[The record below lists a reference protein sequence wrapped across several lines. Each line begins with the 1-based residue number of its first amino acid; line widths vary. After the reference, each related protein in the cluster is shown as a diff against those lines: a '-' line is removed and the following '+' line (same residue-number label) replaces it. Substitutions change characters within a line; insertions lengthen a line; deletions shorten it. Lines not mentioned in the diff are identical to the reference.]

1 VVKLYFGQSI
11 ASYFVHGLKARFSS
25 TVIEHLVQYC
35 QKMPQTAVAY
45 FYFDFNDTG
54 KRDTA
59 SLVRSLITQLS
70 TQHELIPQPL
80 LDLYQTHGNG
90 TKPVEEQALIA
101 TLRNLVLVFHNVY
114 LVFDALDE
122 STNCEEVLE
131 LIHMI
136 QSWELSYLH
145 LTVTS
150 RQLPEIEESLADF
163 VTDKI
168 CLHDSELN
176 KDIILYVADKLENDK
191 TLAKWP
197 IEIKLQIQ
205 TKLLAEQ
212 DGM

>member
-54 KRDTA
+54 KRGTA

-70 TQHELIPQPL
+70 AQWEPIPQPL
-80 LDLYQTHGNG
+80 LDLYQAHGNG

-101 TLRNLVLVFHNVY
+101 TLRNLVLMFHNVY

-131 LIHMI
+131 LIHTI

-145 LTVTS
+145 LTVAS
-150 RQLPEIEESLADF
+150 RQLPEIEESLADL

-168 CLHDSELN
+168 CLRDSELN
-176 KDIILYVADKLENDK
+176 KDITLYVTDKLENDK

-205 TKLLAEQ
+205 AKLLAEQ
-212 DGM
+212 YGM

>member
-1 VVKLYFGQSI
+1 MVKPYFGQSI
-11 ASYFVHGLKARFSS
+11 ASYFVHGLNARFSS

-35 QKMPQTAVAY
+35 QQKPQTAVAY
-45 FYFDFNDTG
+45 FYFDFHDTG

-70 TQHELIPQPL
+70 AHYELIPQPL
-80 LDLYQTHGNG
+80 LDLYKAHGNG
-90 TKPVEEQALIA
+90 TKPVEERALIA
-101 TLRNLVLVFHNVY
+101 TLWNLVLAFHNVY

-122 STNCEEVLE
+122 STNCEDVLE
-131 LIHMI
+131 LIRII
-136 QSWELSYLH
+136 QGWELSHLH
-145 LTVTS
+145 LSVTS
-150 RQLPEIEESLADF
+150 RQSPEIEESLADL

-191 TLAKWP
+191 ILAKWP
-197 IEIKLQIQ
+197 MEIKLQIQ
-205 TKLLAEQ
+205 AKLLEEQ

>member
-1 VVKLYFGQSI
+1 
-11 ASYFVHGLKARFSS
+11 
-25 TVIEHLVQYC
+25 
-35 QKMPQTAVAY
+35 
-45 FYFDFNDTG
+45 
-54 KRDTA
+54 
-59 SLVRSLITQLS
+59 
-70 TQHELIPQPL
+70 
-80 LDLYQTHGNG
+80 
-90 TKPVEEQALIA
+90 
-101 TLRNLVLVFHNVY
+101 
-114 LVFDALDE
+114 
-122 STNCEEVLE
+122 
-131 LIHMI
+131 MI

-150 RQLPEIEESLADF
+150 RQLPEIEESLADL

-168 CLHDSELN
+168 CLHDSKLN

>member
-1 VVKLYFGQSI
+1 MVKLYFGQSI

-35 QKMPQTAVAY
+35 QKIPQTAVAY

-54 KRDTA
+54 KRGTA

-70 TQHELIPQPL
+70 AQWEPISQPL
-80 LDLYQTHGNG
+80 LDLYQAHRNG
-90 TKPVEEQALIA
+90 IKPVEEQALIA
-101 TLRNLVLVFHNVY
+101 TLRNLVLVFHDVY

-150 RQLPEIEESLADF
+150 RQLPEIEESLADL

-168 CLHDSELN
+168 CLHDSKLN

>member
-1 VVKLYFGQSI
+1 MVKLYFGQSI

-35 QKMPQTAVAY
+35 QQTPQTAVAY
-45 FYFDFNDTG
+45 FYFDFHDTG

-59 SLVRSLITQLS
+59 SLVKSLIIQLS
-70 TQHELIPQPL
+70 AHCELMPQPL
-80 LDLYQTHGNG
+80 LDLYKAHRNG

-101 TLRNLVLVFHNVY
+101 TLLSLVLVFHNVH

-131 LIHMI
+131 LIHVI
-136 QSWELSYLH
+136 QGWELSHLH

-150 RQLPEIEESLADF
+150 RQLPEIEESLADL

-168 CLHDSELN
+168 CLHDSKLN
-176 KDIILYVADKLENDK
+176 KDIILYVTDKLENDK
-191 TLAKWP
+191 ILAKWP

-205 TKLLAEQ
+205 TKLLEEQ

>member
-35 QKMPQTAVAY
+35 QKIPQTAVAY

-54 KRDTA
+54 KRGTA

-70 TQHELIPQPL
+70 AQWEPISQPL
-80 LDLYQTHGNG
+80 LDLYQAHRNG
-90 TKPVEEQALIA
+90 IKPVEEQALIA
-101 TLRNLVLVFHNVY
+101 TLRNLVLVFHDVY

-150 RQLPEIEESLADF
+150 RQLPEIEESLADL

-168 CLHDSELN
+168 CLHDSKLN

>member
-1 VVKLYFGQSI
+1 
-11 ASYFVHGLKARFSS
+11 
-25 TVIEHLVQYC
+25 
-35 QKMPQTAVAY
+35 MPQTAVAY

-70 TQHELIPQPL
+70 AHYELIPQPL
-80 LDLYQTHGNG
+80 LDLYKAHGNG
-90 TKPVEEQALIA
+90 TKPVEERALIA
-101 TLRNLVLVFHNVY
+101 TLWNLVLAFHNVY

-131 LIHMI
+131 LIHII

-150 RQLPEIEESLADF
+150 RQLPEIEESLADL

-176 KDIILYVADKLENDK
+176 KDIIIYVADKLENDK
-191 TLAKWP
+191 ILAKWP
-197 IEIKLQIQ
+197 MEIKLQIQ
-205 TKLLAEQ
+205 AKLLEEQ